1 MTSKTDAIRASIPEL
16 FDLCNDTLDA
26 GLVPFIGGDPAIG
39 KSAIARK
46 IADSRN
52 LELIDIR
59 LLTLD
64 TTDLTGFPFQW
75 EEDGQRKAG
84 FLPMDLFPLEDWELP
99 EGKNGWL
106 ILWDEITS
114 ASKMLEAAA
123 YKVILDR
130 LIGRHSLHPACEQM
144 AAGNLVT
151 SGAVASRSGTAM
163 QSRLVNFEAYAC
175 YEGWAEHAIEADF
188 DERVRAYINWKPG
201 ALHQFSTEQAAKQ
214 ANFTSPRTWEFMSR
228 LCKVWGPEIPGSKL
242 AAINGCIGPEARAF
256 LSFCQLYKS
265 LPTYE
270 TILERPRQVT
280 FNKEPGVEY
289 AVVEMITG
297 RFKRA
302 DLNPIMEFIPALSVD
317 LQAILLRGILK
328 KDISIKQEP
337 VIKEWIR
344 LHGKKLQRK
353 RT

>member
-1 MTSKTDAIRASIPEL
+1 MSSKTDAIRASIPQL
-16 FDLCNDTLDA
+16 FELCNDVLDA

-39 KSAIARK
+39 KSALARK
-46 IADSRN
+46 IAESRN

-64 TTDLTGFPFQW
+64 LTDLTGLPFQW
-75 EEDGQRKAG
+75 EEDGKVKAG
-84 FLPMDLFPLEDWELP
+84 FLPMDLFPLESWEVP
-99 EGKNGWL
+99 EGKDGWL

-130 LIGRHSLHPACEQM
+130 MIGQYKLHPQVHQM
-144 AAGNLVT
+144 AAGNLIT
-151 SGAVASRSGTAM
+151 SGAVASRAGTAM
-163 QSRLVNFEAYAC
+163 QSRMINFEAYVC

-188 DERVRAYINWKPG
+188 DERVRAYINWKPQ
-201 ALHQFSTEQAAKQ
+201 ALHSFSVEQATKH
-214 ANFTSPRTWEFMSR
+214 ANFGSPRTWEFMSQ
-228 LCKVWGPEIPGSKL
+228 LCKVWGSEIPGSKL
-242 AAINGCIGPEARAF
+242 PAINGAIGPEARNF
-256 LSFCQLYKS
+256 LSFCQLHKS

-270 TILERPRQVT
+270 TILERPKQVT
-280 FNKEPGVEY
+280 FANEPGVEY

-297 RFKRA
+297 RFQRA
-302 DLNPIMEFIPALSVD
+302 DLGPIMEFIPALSVD
-317 LQAILLRGILK
+317 LQAILLRGMLK
-328 KDISIKQEP
+328 KDITIKQEP
-337 VIKEWIR
+337 SIKEWIR